1 MFGKELSKGRAS
13 FNGKTYYFLFGHAH
27 VGNRVRAFHL
37 RRVLKNFKAPKNILD
52 AGCGDGSYSFYLSR
66 CYPDANIMGV
76 DMDHNLIE
84 ECNYIRE
91 KTNRKNVKFEIQSLE
106 RFYKKNTFDF
116 ICCIDV
122 LQYIVEDATAL
133 VNLKNALKDGG
144 ALLIHV
150 PILNPKVWIHTISL
164 PIKKV
169 GFVRNGYGVDK
180 LKQTLERNGLN
191 VLFSKKTFGFFGAV
205 ARDLSYQVD
214 KVKYIRQV
222 LKLFFAP
229 IFIFMAYLDSVIPVS
244 VGQGILICAKRP
256 KED

>member
-13 FNGKTYYFLFGHAH
+13 FNGKIYYFLFGHAH
-27 VGNRVRAFHL
+27 IGNRVRAFHL
-37 RRVLKNFKAPKNILD
+37 RRVLKKLKAPKNILD

-66 CYPDANIMGV
+66 CYSDANIMGV

-122 LQYIVEDATAL
+122 LQYIVEDAAAL

-150 PILNPKVWIHTISL
+150 PILNPKVWIHSISL

-191 VLFSKKTFGFFGAV
+191 VLFSKNVRVFGAV

-222 LKLFFAP
+222 LKLFSLRF
-229 IFIFMAYLDSVIPVS
+229 LSLWL
-244 VGQGILICAKRP
+244 ILIALFQLVSDRNTNLCKAA